1 MKAFF
6 DPRQREHDPKHFL
19 LAGVRRQNHER
30 PARVDGLLEGL
41 GALGIEP
48 EVPPDAGLGPIA
60 AVHTPEYLAFLEGI
74 HARWRGIEDAD
85 EEVIPNVHPLH
96 RGESYPDSP
105 VGQAGFH
112 MADLACPIGPR
123 TWASAYASAQCAVAG
138 ARLLLGGERAAYALC
153 RPPGH
158 HASADVAAGSCFLNN
173 VAVAAE
179 LATAAGRRVAIVDVD
194 LHHGNGTQAVFYS
207 RGDVLTVSVHAD
219 PASFYPVLPGP
230 RPRAR
235 GGGGSRYEPEPAA
248 AEGRRGRRLPRR
260 ARARARSGRR
270 VRGRTCSVVAL
281 GLDAHED
288 DPYAGLA
295 VTTDGFE
302 RVGARLADAG
312 LPTLL
317 VQEGGY
323 LNPALGRNLAATL
336 GAFG

>member
-41 GALGIEP
+41 DALGIEP

-60 AVHTPEYLAFLEGI
+60 AVHTAEYLVFLEGI
-74 HARWRGIEDAD
+74 HARWRGIDGAD

-96 RGESYPDSP
+96 RGESYPVSP

-123 TWASAYASAQCAVAG
+123 TWASAHASAQCAVAG
-138 ARLLLGGERAAYALC
+138 ARAVLGGERAAYALC

-158 HASADVAAGSCFLNN
+158 HASADIAAGSCFVNN
-173 VAVAAE
+173 AAVAAE

-194 LHHGNGTQAVFYS
+194 LHHGNGTQTVFYA

-219 PASFYPVLPGP
+219 PASFYPFFQGHAHERGEGAGIGANLNLPLP
-230 RPRAR
+230 K
-235 GGGGSRYEPEPAA
+235 GGGDDVFLDALGRGLDRVAA
-248 AEGRRGRRLPRR
+248 FGADLL
-260 ARARARSGRR
+260 
-270 VRGRTCSVVAL
+270 VVAL

-302 RVGARLADAG
+302 RVGARLADPG

>member
-30 PARVDGLLEGL
+30 PARIDGLLEGL
-41 GALGIEP
+41 EAAGIPAEAP
-48 EVPPDAGLGPIA
+48 FDAGLGPIA
-60 AVHTPEYLAFLEGI
+60 AVHTSEYLAFLQGI
-74 HARWRGIEDAD
+74 HARWREIDAAD

-96 RGESYPDSP
+96 RAESYPASA

-112 MADLACPIGPR
+112 MADLACPIGAR
-123 TWASAYASAQCAVAG
+123 TWHSAYASAQCGIGGVDAV
-138 ARLLLGGERAAYALC
+138 LGGERAAYALC

-158 HASADVAAGSCFLNN
+158 HASMDVAAGSCFLNN
-173 VAVAAE
+173 TAIAAS
-179 LATAAGRRVAIVDVD
+179 LACSAGRRVAIVDVD
-194 LHHGNGTQAVFYS
+194 LHHGNGTQAIFYA

-219 PASFYPVLPGP
+219 PASFYPFFQGHAHERGEGAGIGANLNLPLP
-230 RPRAR
+230 K
-235 GGGGSRYEPEPAA
+235 GSGDDIFLDALSHGLDRVAA
-248 AEGRRGRRLPRR
+248 FGADLL
-260 ARARARSGRR
+260 
-270 VRGRTCSVVAL
+270 VVAL
-281 GLDAHED
+281 GLDAHEG

-302 RVGARLADAG
+302 RIGARLAGAE

-323 LNPALGRNLAATL
+323 LNPALGRNLAAVL

>member
-48 EVPPDAGLGPIA
+48 EAPPDAGLGPIA

-74 HARWRGIEDAD
+74 HARWRDIDGAD

-123 TWASAYASAQCAVAG
+123 TWASARASAQCAVAG
-138 ARLLLGGERAAYALC
+138 ARAVLGGERAAYALC

-194 LHHGNGTQAVFYS
+194 LHHGNGTQAVFYA
-207 RGDVLTVSVHAD
+207 RADVLTVSVHAD
-219 PASFYPVLPGP
+219 PASFYPFFQGHAHERGEGAGVGANLNLPLPKGGGDDVFLDAL
-230 RPRAR
+230 AR
-235 GGGGSRYEPEPAA
+235 GLE
-248 AEGRRGRRLPRR
+248 
-260 ARARARSGRR
+260 R
-270 VRGRTCSVVAL
+270 VGAFGADLLVVAL